1 MTEESQW
8 ERIDVGSI
16 TQNVWFPYLFSPLRV
31 GPITLKNRIVNS
43 AHQTGFAHHGS
54 YTSQL
59 RAYHRERARGGAA
72 VILSQA
78 TNVVPGYLDLWN
90 VDDTIIQQY
99 REVVATVAEYGAH
112 YFAEL
117 SHPGRQSHYTGPE
130 TDFYEAPS
138 ATPLLI
144 DGVDWRVPHALETER
159 IREIIGAFGE
169 AAGRCREGGVT
180 GIELHFAHGNLV
192 EQFMSP
198 LTNHRVDEWGGSLEN
213 RLRFAKEVA
222 TAVRAAAGRDLAVGA
237 RITGSGLDVGE
248 PSQLDM
254 LEIAGT
260 IDSWELLDYLSVT
273 MGHYADELNTVR
285 NIPNMTF
292 DPGLWARYGK
302 GVKNVVDIP
311 VFLVGRVNHPRVAEE
326 LIAGGSCDAVVMAR
340 ALIADPYFPV
350 KAETGRVND
359 IRPCVGAMNCLRH
372 LYRGNGIRC
381 IHNPTVSREERLG
394 GELTLANVRRRV
406 VVVGGGPGG
415 LECARVAA
423 LRGHEV
429 VLLER
434 AATWGGQV
442 RAASR
447 LPGRSE
453 LAQVVDWLGGQC
465 ESAGVTV
472 KFGIEALPDM
482 VASYGPDAVVVATGS
497 AMAPASLPGEIAVYG
512 ALDVFDD
519 TKNFGSRVVVFDE
532 FGDWQGFGVAY
543 ALASRGVDVEFVTPT
558 IFPGSALELTNR
570 RIAYER
576 LVALGVEFHP
586 VATLM
591 RSEGSAVVLRCGYG
605 AVEKVLEDID
615 AVISVTFP
623 KADDAIYHALAG
635 LVPELLLV
643 GDALSPRG
651 IEESV
656 YDGHMAGRRL

>member
-1 MTEESQW
+1 MTDEPQR

-16 TQNVWFPYLFSPLRV
+16 TQNARFPHLFSPLKV

-43 AHQTGFAHHGS
+43 AHQTGFAHQGD

-59 RAYHRERARGGAA
+59 LAYHRERARGGAA

-78 TNVVPGYLDLWN
+78 IAVVPGYLDLWN
-90 VDDTIIQQY
+90 VEDKLVQQY
-99 REVVATVAEYGAH
+99 REVVATVGEHGAH

-117 SHPGRQSHYTGPE
+117 WHPGRQSHYTGPE
-130 TDFYEAPS
+130 AEFHEAPS
-138 ATPLLI
+138 ATPLLV
-144 DGVDWRVPHALETER
+144 DGVGWRVPHALEPER
-159 IREIIGAFGE
+159 IRTIIRAFGE
-169 AAGRCREGGVT
+169 AASRCREGGVA

-198 LTNHRVDEWGGSLEN
+198 VTNHRDDEWGGSLEN

-222 TAVRAAAGRDLAVGA
+222 TAVRTAVGRDIVVGA
-237 RITGSGLDVGE
+237 RITGSGLDAGE
-248 PSQLDM
+248 PAQLDM

-260 IDSWELLDYLSVT
+260 IDSWKLLDYLSVT
-273 MGHYADELNTVR
+273 MGHYADELNTAR

-292 DPGLWARYGK
+292 EPGLWARYGK

-359 IRPCVGAMNCLRH
+359 IRPCVGAMNCLQH
-372 LYRGNGIRC
+372 LYGGTGIRC
-381 IHNPTVSREERLG
+381 IHNPVVSREERLG
-394 GELTLANVRRRV
+394 GELSPAANRRRA

-423 LRGHEV
+423 QRGHEV
-429 VLLER
+429 ILLER
-434 AATWGGQV
+434 ATALGGQV

-453 LAQVVDWLGGQC
+453 LAQVVDWLAGQC
-465 ESAGVTV
+465 ESAGVSV
-472 KFGIEALPDM
+472 KLGTEATPEIVSSYSPD
-482 VASYGPDAVVVATGS
+482 VVVVATGS
-497 AMAPASLPGEIAVYG
+497 AMAPASLPGEIPVYG
-512 ALDVFDD
+512 ALDALDSAR
-519 TKNFGSRVVVFDE
+519 NLGSRVVVFDE

-558 IFPGSALELTNR
+558 TFPGSALELTNR

-576 LVALGVEFHP
+576 LVALGVGFHP
-586 VATLM
+586 VATLV
-591 RSEGSAVVLRCGYG
+591 RSQGDSVVLRCGHG
-605 AVEKVLEDID
+605 AAEEVLEDIE

-623 KADDAIYHALAG
+623 IADDGIYHALAG
-635 LVPELLLV
+635 LVPEILLV

-656 YDGHMAGRRL
+656 YDGHMAGRRI